1 MSNHHDHASGHP
13 DMDYA
18 EHDKTYHMFINLAK
32 YGTIFCVLLL
42 VFMAVTLL

>member
-1 MSNHHDHASGHP
+1 MADSQVMGGHP

-18 EHDKTYHMFINLAK
+18 EHERTYGLFLKLTK
-32 YGTIFCVLLL
+32 YGLLSCIAVL

>member
-1 MSNHHDHASGHP
+1 MSNHHDQASGHP
-13 DMDYA
+13 DRDYA
-18 EHDKTYHMFINLAK
+18 EHDKTYEMFINLAK

>member
-1 MSNHHDHASGHP
+1 MSNHHDHSAGHP